1 MDVKY
6 ATYPTQE
13 IMRRLK
19 KLDWYIIK
27 MFLKTFFFTALLF
40 SIIAVVIDFSDRLDA
55 FIKNQVTVKQVI
67 FSYYIHFIAFINGML
82 WPLFALIA
90 VIFFTSRLAKNSEII
105 SIFNAGVPF
114 RRLMVPYFTAAG
126 MIFCLHIVCNNYLI
140 PLGSK
145 IRIPFENKNIWN
157 NTDRS
162 RTNDIHI
169 MLDPSTKLYIRNY
182 RPRDSSAFDLRI
194 EKYNA
199 DAELISFLE
208 AKSAKW
214 KGPPDRWTLRNY
226 VMRSFDEMRE
236 QMQISQNEDLDT
248 SLNIAPSDL
257 IRVKNQQQV
266 LTSPELRQYLRK
278 QRARGIGG
286 TRVFESELYRRTS
299 EPVSIFILTIIGMAV
314 ASRKV
319 RGGLGI
325 HLAIGISLGALYI
338 LLSKFTMTFTNAESL
353 GPILGVWL
361 PNIIFSLVALY
372 LIKIAQK

>member
-1 MDVKY
+1 MK
-6 ATYPTQE
+6 A
-13 IMRRLK
+13 LK
-19 KLDWYIIK
+19 KLDRYIIK
-27 MFLKTFFFTALLF
+27 MYLKTFFFTALLF

-55 FIKNQVTVKQVI
+55 FIKNGVTVKQVI
-67 FSYYIHFIAFINGML
+67 FSYYIHFVAFINGML

-114 RRLMVPYFTAAG
+114 RRLMVPYLVAAG
-126 MIFCLHIVCNNYLI
+126 MIFCLNLVCNNYLI
-140 PLGSK
+140 PMGSK
-145 IRIPFENKNIWN
+145 IRIPFENKNVWN

-182 RPRDSSAFDLRI
+182 RPRDSSAFDLRL
-194 EKYNA
+194 EKYN
-199 DAELISFLE
+199 DASELVSFLE
-208 AKSAKW
+208 AKSARW
-214 KGPPDRWTLRNY
+214 KGESNLWTLRNY
-226 VMRSFDEMRE
+226 VTRTFNGMNEE
-236 QMQISQNEDLDT
+236 LQISQNKDLDT
-248 SLNIAPSDL
+248 TLNLTPSDL
-257 IRVKNQQQV
+257 IRVKNQQQ
-266 LTSPELRQYLRK
+266 LFTSPELRKYLRK

-353 GPILGVWL
+353 GPVLGVWL
-361 PNIIFSLVALY
+361 PNIIFSLVALF
-372 LIKIAQK
+372 LVKIAQK